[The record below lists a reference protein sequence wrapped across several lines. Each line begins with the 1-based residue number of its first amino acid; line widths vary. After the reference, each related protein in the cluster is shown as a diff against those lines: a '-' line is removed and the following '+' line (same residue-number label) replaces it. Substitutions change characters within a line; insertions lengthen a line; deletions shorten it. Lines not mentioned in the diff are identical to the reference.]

1 MKHLKL
7 RLLAL
12 SALVV
17 LTAASLVPM
26 MADASCPQ
34 VLVQCSNG
42 KVKSCSGTQV
52 GDKCEYS
59 HSCMHCGS
67 SEEIALDSGLN
78 Q

>member
-1 MKHLKL
+1 MKHLKI

-12 SALVV
+12 CGLMV
-17 LTAASLVPM
+17 LAAASLAPM
-26 MADASCPQ
+26 LVAASCPS
-34 VLVQCSNG
+34 VLVECPGG

-67 SEEIALDSGLN
+67 SEELES